1 MFVTAQFGPQGI
13 HFARALGLHAYSIIM
28 IGASGLTSLQRTTI
42 IYNPFAGGLKG
53 RRFQR
58 LEQAHRLLAAG
69 YEVTLVPTTG
79 PSTAGDIAQRSIQTG
94 AELILAAGGD
104 GTINEVIAGMVK
116 SPVPLGILPGG
127 TANVL
132 ANELGLGNNM
142 QAAARRIAACVP
154 RRIALG
160 RLECGARS
168 RHFLL
173 MAGAGFDADTVHR
186 VSDGFKARFGK
197 LSYWVAGFAQI
208 VNRLPEFDVAI
219 DGRAHRCSFA
229 LTSRVRNYGGDFE
242 IARRASLLDDR
253 FEIVLFEGSH
263 GFRYV
268 KYLMGMTAGRLEGMT
283 GVSFFHARRV
293 VLSAITDAP
302 VHLQTDGEYAGVLP
316 ATLEIVPDA
325 LTLLIPPDYRTRP
338 SSGSV

>member
-1 MFVTAQFGPQGI
+1 
-13 HFARALGLHAYSIIM
+13 M

-58 LEQAHRLLAAG
+58 LEQARHLLAAAG
-69 YEVTLVPTTG
+69 YEVTLEPTTG
-79 PSTAGDIAQRSIQTG
+79 PSTAGDIARRAIEGG
-94 AELILAAGGD
+94 ADLILAAGGD

-116 SPVPLGILPGG
+116 STVPLGILPGG

-142 QAAARRIAACVP
+142 LVAAKRIAGSVP

-160 RLECGARS
+160 RLESGARS

-197 LSYWVAGFAQI
+197 LSYWVAGFSQI

-219 DGRAHRCSFA
+219 NGTQHRCSFA

-242 IARRASLLDDR
+242 IARRTSLLDDR
-253 FEIVLFEGSH
+253 FEIVLFEGGH
-263 GFRYV
+263 GFRYI
-268 KYLMGMTAGRLEGMT
+268 KYLIGMSAGRLESMK
-283 GVSFFHARRV
+283 GVTFLRANRV
-293 VLSAITDAP
+293 VLSTITDGP
-302 VHLQTDGEYAGVLP
+302 VHLQTDGEYAGLLP
-316 ATLEIVPDA
+316 ATVEIVPGA
-325 LTLLIPPDYRTRP
+325 LTLLIPPDYRTP
-338 SSGSV
+338 V

>member
-1 MFVTAQFGPQGI
+1 
-13 HFARALGLHAYSIIM
+13 M

-53 RRFQR
+53 RRRQR
-58 LEQAHRLLAAG
+58 LEQAHHLLAAAG
-69 YEVTLVPTTG
+69 YQVTLLPTTG
-79 PSTAGDIAQRSIQTG
+79 PATAGDIARSSIERG

-104 GTINEVIAGMVK
+104 GTINEVIAGMVN

-142 QAAARRIAACVP
+142 QAAARRIAGCVP

-160 RLECGARS
+160 RLESDARS

-173 MAGAGFDADTVHR
+173 MAGAGFDAETVHR
-186 VSDGFKARFGK
+186 VSDAFKARFGK
-197 LSYWVAGFAQI
+197 LSYWMAGFAQI

-219 DGRAHRCSFA
+219 DGRVHRCSFA

-242 IARRASLLDDR
+242 IARHASLLDDR
-253 FEIVLFEGSH
+253 FEIVLFEGLH

-268 KYLMGMTAGRLEGMT
+268 KYLLGMSTGRLEGMT
-283 GVSFFHARRV
+283 GVSFFRASRV
-293 VLSAITDAP
+293 ALSAITDAP
-302 VHLQTDGEYAGVLP
+302 VHLQTDGEYAGLLP
-316 ATLEIVPDA
+316 ATLTIVPDA
-325 LTLLIPPDYRTRP
+325 LTLLIPPDYRTP
-338 SSGSV
+338 V